1 MAKLSGEIEVGRRL
15 KFRDLQV
22 FFAVVEAGTM
32 AEAGRQL
39 GLTQPAVSEVI
50 AQLELLFGARLFD
63 RDTRGVEPTIYGRA
77 LLKRAQAALDEVKQ
91 GVRDIA
97 FLTDPTRGE
106 VRIGCAQRLS
116 AAIMPQIVERFSQTY
131 PRIVLHID
139 EVAPLTRD
147 LSGLRDRKYD
157 LMMGRP
163 TKPLEQGPFGDDVNI
178 DILFDDK
185 IIVAAGKVSRWARR
199 RKIEDL
205 AALIDARWILTSGA
219 VKIVGEAFPLRGLS
233 MPNVTLITSSS
244 VVASH
249 LLAKTDSV
257 TVTSQF
263 AAKIA
268 GLNVL
273 PIDLGLGPWPA
284 LIITLKNRT
293 LNPVAERFIAC
304 AHEVVK
310 SIASRSNSRVR
321 AKPNVK
327 TQEPLADTERRLRGD

>member
-1 MAKLSGEIEVGRRL
+1 MAKTRGENEVGRRL

-22 FFAVVEAGTM
+22 LFAVVESGSM

-63 RDTRGVEPTIYGRA
+63 RNTRGVEPTIYGRA

-106 VRIGCAQRLS
+106 VWIGCAQRLS
-116 AAIMPQIVERFSQTY
+116 AAVMPQIVERFSQTY

-139 EVAPLTRD
+139 ELAPLTDD

-157 LMMGRP
+157 VMMGRP
-163 TKPLEQGPFGDDVNI
+163 TKPLEQKPFGDDVNLE
-178 DILFDDK
+178 ILFDDQ
-185 IIVAAGKVSRWARR
+185 IIVATGKESGRTKR
-199 RKIEDL
+199 RKIDDL
-205 AALIDARWILTSGA
+205 AALKDARWILTSGA
-219 VKIVGEAFPLRGLS
+219 AEAFRLRGLS
-233 MPNVTLITSSS
+233 TPKVTLITSSA

-263 AAKIA
+263 AAEIA

-273 PIDLGLGPWPA
+273 PIDLGLGSWPA

-304 AHEVVK
+304 AREVVK
-310 SIASRSNSRVR
+310 SIAGRSNSQLRV
-321 AKPNVK
+321 KTNVK
-327 TQEPLADTERRLRGD
+327 TQEPRAETERRLKGD

>member
-1 MAKLSGEIEVGRRL
+1 MTKIRGEIEVGRRL

-22 FFAVVEAGTM
+22 FFAVIESGSM

-39 GLTQPAVSEVI
+39 GLTQPAISEVI
-50 AQLELLFGARLFD
+50 AQLELLFAARLFD

-106 VRIGCAQRLS
+106 VWIGCAQRLS

-139 EVAPLTRD
+139 ELAPLTDD

-157 LMMGRP
+157 LMIGRP

-178 DILFDDK
+178 EILFDDQ
-185 IIVAAGKVSRWARR
+185 IIVATGKESRWAKR
-199 RKIEDL
+199 RKIDNL

-219 VKIVGEAFPLRGLS
+219 VETVAQASRLRGLS
-233 MPNVTLITSSS
+233 MPKVTLITSSA

-249 LLAKTDSV
+249 LLARTDSV

-263 AAKIA
+263 AAEIA
-268 GLNVL
+268 GLKVL
-273 PIDLGLGPWPA
+273 PIDLGLGSWPA

-304 AHEVVK
+304 VREVVNL
-310 SIASRSNSRVR
+310 IASQSNGRVR
-321 AKPNVK
+321 AKP
-327 TQEPLADTERRLRGD
+327 QLAEASKPRS